1 MSTVTNPLSPP
12 PSLAPKIVEVRPS
25 LLRGGK
31 PATRPR
37 RRRWS
42 IGLSILV
49 LLLLAAG
56 GAASAWWYFREN
68 ILTPEIT
75 VPVRRAMLPILVG
88 ERGELESS
96 KQTDVRC
103 EVEGFQNKI
112 VTILAE
118 GTRVKKG
125 DVVVVFDADQ
135 LKQKYADQ
143 EVKVKQAEG
152 KAKAAKGELEVQ
164 KNKAETDFE
173 KAKLD
178 LTLAELDQKKYLK
191 GEYKVEVDDKKGA
204 LALAK
209 RDLQEAKEKLEH
221 HQTLYKKGF
230 IPLEQLRL
238 KEADVEQ
245 KKYAVDRDE
254 AKLMVLEVFTK
265 ERQVT
270 ELDAKAKEAKRA
282 KTVTGRKTQPCARQG
297 SLRAA

>member
-1 MSTVTNPLSPP
+1 TGGAGPGRRPPL
-12 PSLAPKIVEVRPS
+12 RTR
-25 LLRGGK
+25 RG
-31 PATRPR
+31 
-37 RRRWS
+37 
-42 IGLSILV
+42 LV
-49 LLLLAAG
+49 MLVVAVLIAG
-56 GAASAWWYFREN
+56 GSAATWWFMRQSHAP
-68 ILTPEIT
+68 TQIT
-75 VPVRRAMLPILVG
+75 VAVRRAILPILVG

-178 LTLAELDQKKYLK
+178 LTLAELDQKKYLN

-209 RDLQEAKEKLEH
+209 RDLQEAQEKLEH

-238 KEADVEQ
+238 KEA
-245 KKYAVDRDE
+245 
-254 AKLMVLEVFTK
+254 
-265 ERQVT
+265 
-270 ELDAKAKEAKRA
+270 
-282 KTVTGRKTQPCARQG
+282 
-297 SLRAA
+297 

>member
-1 MSTVTNPLSPP
+1 MSTASRPSNPSPP
-12 PSLAPKIVEVRPS
+12 LIPPVTEG
-25 LLRGGK
+25 LRSFHRDSSR
-31 PATRPR
+31 ATRHR
-37 RRRWS
+37 RSRV
-42 IGLSILV
+42 GLV
-49 LLLLAAG
+49 LFLMVALGALG
-56 GAASAWWYFREN
+56 GATTWWHFHQKVQQQ
-68 ILTPEIT
+68 EIT
-75 VPVRRAMLPILVG
+75 VPVRRAVLPIVVS

-96 KQTDVRC
+96 KQIVGRC

-112 VTILAE
+112 VSILPE
-118 GTRVKKG
+118 GTHVMKG
-125 DVVVVFDADQ
+125 DIVVVFDADQ

-209 RDLQEAKEKLEH
+209 RNLQEAKEKLEH

-245 KKYAVDRDE
+245 KKYAVDR
-254 AKLMVLEVFTK
+254 
-265 ERQVT
+265 
-270 ELDAKAKEAKRA
+270 
-282 KTVTGRKTQPCARQG
+282 
-297 SLRAA
+297 

>member
-1 MSTVTNPLSPP
+1 MSTITNPTSQQQQPP
-12 PSLAPKIVEVRPS
+12 PPQVLEARPS
-25 LLRGGK
+25 LLRNG
-31 PATRPR
+31 PHTLPR
-37 RRRWS
+37 RRGK
-42 IGLSILV
+42 GLGAGV
-49 LLLLAAG
+49 LLVFFVLVVAAAAG
-56 GAASAWWYFREN
+56 AVWWFWRPQGAVK
-68 ILTPEIT
+68 EIT
-75 VPVRRAMLPILVG
+75 VAARRALLPIIVG

-112 VTILAE
+112 VSILPE
-118 GTRVKKG
+118 GVRVKKD

-270 ELDAKAKEAKRA
+270 
-282 KTVTGRKTQPCARQG
+282 
-297 SLRAA
+297 